1 MNKYEFHTYNCIQ
14 RVLFDLSLRNN
25 LFSWVGIYLMKNRK
39 CAPAAKWLQHKK
51 GGKILYSVKEEW
63 NEGKISDHFMN
74 VINEEIID
82 SNGNLAVM
90 IDSQTID
97 FGNGRY
103 RIITIE
109 DQWYKFGINGIRD
122 LLEKDR
128 LIHSKF

>member
-1 MNKYEFHTYNCIQ
+1 M
-14 RVLFDLSLRNN
+14 RD
-25 LFSWVGIYLMKNRK
+25 RK
-39 CAPAAKWLQHKK
+39 CAPAARWLQYKK

>member
-1 MNKYEFHTYNCIQ
+1 MNFILTIIFN
-14 RVLFDLSLRNN
+14 VLFDLSLRNN

-39 CAPAAKWLQHKK
+39 CAPAARWLQYMK
-51 GGKILYSVKEEW
+51 GGKILYSVKEKW
-63 NEGKISDHFMN
+63 NNGKVSDHFMN
-74 VINEEIID
+74 VINGEIVD
-82 SNGNLAVM
+82 SNGNRAVM

-103 RIITIE
+103 RIIAIE
-109 DQWYKFGINGIRD
+109 DQWSKFGINGLRD

>member
-1 MNKYEFHTYNCIQ
+1 
-14 RVLFDLSLRNN
+14 
-25 LFSWVGIYLMKNRK
+25 MKNRK
-39 CAPAAKWLQHKK
+39 CAPAARWLQHKK

-63 NEGKISDHFMN
+63 NDGKISDHFMN
-74 VINEEIID
+74 VINGEIVD
-82 SNGNLAVM
+82 SNGNRAVM

-103 RIITIE
+103 RIIAIE
-109 DQWYKFGINGIRD
+109 DQWSKFGINGIRD

>member
-1 MNKYEFHTYNCIQ
+1 MNFILTIIFN
-14 RVLFDLSLRNN
+14 VLFDLSLRDN

-39 CAPAAKWLQHKK
+39 CAPAARWLHHKK

-103 RIITIE
+103 RIIAIE
-109 DQWYKFGINGIRD
+109 DQWSKFGINGIRD

-128 LIHSKF
+128 IIHSKF

>member
-1 MNKYEFHTYNCIQ
+1 MNFMLTIVFNI
-14 RVLFDLSLRNN
+14 LFDLSLRNN

-39 CAPAAKWLQHKK
+39 CAPAARWLQYKK

-74 VINEEIID
+74 MINEEIID
-82 SNGNLAVM
+82 SNGNRAVI
-90 IDSQTID
+90 IDNQTID

-103 RIITIE
+103 RIIGIE
-109 DQWYKFGINGIRD
+109 DQWYKFGINGLRD

>member
-1 MNKYEFHTYNCIQ
+1 MNFMLIIVFN
-14 RVLFDLSLRNN
+14 VLFDLSLRNN

-39 CAPAAKWLQHKK
+39 CAPAARWLQHKK

-103 RIITIE
+103 RIIAIE
-109 DQWYKFGINGIRD
+109 DQWSKFGINGIRD

-128 LIHSKF
+128 IIHSKF

>member
-1 MNKYEFHTYNCIQ
+1 MNFILTIIFN
-14 RVLFDLSLRNN
+14 VLFDLSLRNN

-39 CAPAAKWLQHKK
+39 CAPAARWLQHKK
-51 GGKILYSVKEEW
+51 GGKILYSVKVKW

-74 VINEEIID
+74 VIDKEIID
-82 SNGNLAVM
+82 SNGNLAIM

-103 RIITIE
+103 RIIAIE
-109 DQWYKFGINGIRD
+109 DQWSKFRINGLID

>member
-1 MNKYEFHTYNCIQ
+1 MNFILTIVFN
-14 RVLFDLSLRNN
+14 VLFDLSLRDNT
-25 LFSWVGIYLMKNRK
+25 FSWIGIYLMRDRK
-39 CAPAAKWLQHKK
+39 CAPAARWLQYKK

-74 VINEEIID
+74 VINGEIVD
-82 SNGNLAVM
+82 SNGNKAVI
-90 IDSQTID
+90 IDNQTID

-103 RIITIE
+103 RIISIE
-109 DQWYKFGINGIRD
+109 DQWYKFGINGLRD

>member
-1 MNKYEFHTYNCIQ
+1 MNFILTIIFN
-14 RVLFDLSLRNN
+14 VLFDLSLRDN
-25 LFSWVGIYLMKNRK
+25 LFSWVGIYLMRNRK
-39 CAPAAKWLQHKK
+39 CAPAARWLQHKK

-90 IDSQTID
+90 LDSQTID

-103 RIITIE
+103 RIIAIE
-109 DQWYKFGINGIRD
+109 DQWSKFRINGLID

-128 LIHSKF
+128 LMHSKF

>member
-1 MNKYEFHTYNCIQ
+1 MNFILTIIFN
-14 RVLFDLSLRNN
+14 VLLDLSLRNN
-25 LFSWVGIYLMKNRK
+25 LFSWVGNYLMKTRQ
-39 CAPAAKWLQHKK
+39 CAPAARWLQYKK
-51 GGKILYSVKEEW
+51 GGKILYSVKVEW

-103 RIITIE
+103 RIIAIE
-109 DQWYKFGINGIRD
+109 DQWSKFGINGIRD

-128 LIHSKF
+128 IIHSTF

>member
-1 MNKYEFHTYNCIQ
+1 MNKYEFHAHNCIQ
-14 RVLFDLSLRNN
+14 LIDLSLRNN

-39 CAPAAKWLQHKK
+39 CAPAARQLQYKK

-82 SNGNLAVM
+82 NNGNRAVI
-90 IDSQTID
+90 IDNQTID

-103 RIITIE
+103 RIIAIE
-109 DQWYKFGINGIRD
+109 DQWYKFGINA
-122 LLEKDR
+122 LKKKKKKDR

>member
-1 MNKYEFHTYNCIQ
+1 MNFIFTIIFN
-14 RVLFDLSLRNN
+14 VLFDLSLRNN
-25 LFSWVGIYLMKNRK
+25 LFSWMGIYLMKNRK
-39 CAPAAKWLQHKK
+39 CAPAARWLQYKK

-103 RIITIE
+103 RIISIE
-109 DQWYKFGINGIRD
+109 DQWYKFGINGLRD

>member
-1 MNKYEFHTYNCIQ
+1 MNFMLTIVFN
-14 RVLFDLSLRNN
+14 VLFDLSLRNN

-39 CAPAAKWLQHKK
+39 CAPAARWLQYKK

-74 VINEEIID
+74 VIDKEIID
-82 SNGNLAVM
+82 SNGNLAIM

-103 RIITIE
+103 RIIAIE
-109 DQWYKFGINGIRD
+109 DQWSKFRINGLID

>member
-1 MNKYEFHTYNCIQ
+1 MNFILTIIFNM
-14 RVLFDLSLRNN
+14 LFDLSLRDNP
-25 LFSWVGIYLMKNRK
+25 FSWMGIYLMRNRK
-39 CAPAAKWLQHKK
+39 CAPAARWLQHKK

-103 RIITIE
+103 RIIAIE
-109 DQWYKFGINGIRD
+109 DQWSKFGINGIRD

-128 LIHSKF
+128 IIHSKF

>member
-1 MNKYEFHTYNCIQ
+1 MNFILTIVFN
-14 RVLFDLSLRNN
+14 VLFDLSLRDNQ
-25 LFSWVGIYLMKNRK
+25 FSWVGIYLMKNRK
-39 CAPAAKWLQHKK
+39 CAPAARWLQYKK
-51 GGKILYSVKEEW
+51 GGKILYSVKVEW

-97 FGNGRY
+97 FGNGKY
-103 RIITIE
+103 RIIAIE
-109 DQWYKFGINGIRD
+109 DQSYKFRINGISD

>member
-1 MNKYEFHTYNCIQ
+1 MNFILTIIFNM
-14 RVLFDLSLRNN
+14 LFDLSLRDNP
-25 LFSWVGIYLMKNRK
+25 FSWMGIYLMRNRK
-39 CAPAAKWLQHKK
+39 CAPAARWLQHKK

-103 RIITIE
+103 RIIAIE
-109 DQWYKFGINGIRD
+109 DQWSKFGINGIRD
-122 LLEKDR
+122 LLEKDCI
-128 LIHSKF
+128 IHSKF

>member
-1 MNKYEFHTYNCIQ
+1 MNFILTIIFNM
-14 RVLFDLSLRNN
+14 LFDLSLRDNP
-25 LFSWVGIYLMKNRK
+25 FSWMGIYLMRNRK
-39 CAPAAKWLQHKK
+39 CAPAARWLQHKK

-103 RIITIE
+103 RIIAIE
-109 DQWYKFGINGIRD
+109 DQWSKFGINGLRD

-128 LIHSKF
+128 IIHSKF

>member
-1 MNKYEFHTYNCIQ
+1 MNFMLTIVFNI
-14 RVLFDLSLRNN
+14 LFDLSLRNN

-39 CAPAAKWLQHKK
+39 CAPAARWLQYKK

-74 VINEEIID
+74 VINGEIVD
-82 SNGNLAVM
+82 SNGNRVVM
-90 IDSQTID
+90 IDSQIID
-97 FGNGRY
+97 FGNGKY
-103 RIITIE
+103 RIIAIE
-109 DQWYKFGINGIRD
+109 DQWYKFGINGLRD

>member
-1 MNKYEFHTYNCIQ
+1 MLTIIFN
-14 RVLFDLSLRNN
+14 VLFDLSLRNN

-39 CAPAAKWLQHKK
+39 CAPAARWLQHKK
-51 GGKILYSVKEEW
+51 GGKILYSIKVKWDED
-63 NEGKISDHFMN
+63 KISDHFMN
-74 VINEEIID
+74 VINGEIID
-82 SNGNLAVM
+82 SNGNKAVM

-103 RIITIE
+103 RIIAIE
-109 DQWYKFGINGIRD
+109 DQWSKFGIDGLRD

>member
-1 MNKYEFHTYNCIQ
+1 MNFILTIIFN
-14 RVLFDLSLRNN
+14 VLFDLSLRDN
-25 LFSWVGIYLMKNRK
+25 LFSWVGIYLMRNRK
-39 CAPAAKWLQHKK
+39 CAPAARWLQHKK

-74 VINEEIID
+74 VINNEIID
-82 SNGNLAVM
+82 INGNRAIM
-90 IDSQTID
+90 IDNQIID

-103 RIITIE
+103 RIIAIE
-109 DQWYKFGINGIRD
+109 SQWYKFGINGLRD

>member
-1 MNKYEFHTYNCIQ
+1 MNFILTIIFNM
-14 RVLFDLSLRNN
+14 LFDLSLRDNP
-25 LFSWVGIYLMKNRK
+25 FSWMGIYLMRNRK
-39 CAPAAKWLQHKK
+39 CAPAARWLQHKK

-103 RIITIE
+103 RIIAIE
-109 DQWYKFGINGIRD
+109 DQWSKFGINGLRD
-122 LLEKDR
+122 LLEKDCI
-128 LIHSKF
+128 IHSKF

>member
-1 MNKYEFHTYNCIQ
+1 MNFILTIIFNM
-14 RVLFDLSLRNN
+14 LFDLSLRDNP
-25 LFSWVGIYLMKNRK
+25 FSWAGIYLMRNRK
-39 CAPAAKWLQHKK
+39 CAPAARWLQHKK

-103 RIITIE
+103 RIIAIE
-109 DQWYKFGINGIRD
+109 DQWSKFGINGLRD
-122 LLEKDR
+122 LLEKDCI
-128 LIHSKF
+128 IHSKF

>member
-1 MNKYEFHTYNCIQ
+1 MNFILTIVFN
-14 RVLFDLSLRNN
+14 VLFDLSLRDNQ
-25 LFSWVGIYLMKNRK
+25 FSWLGIYLMKNRK
-39 CAPAAKWLQHKK
+39 CAPAARWLQHKK

-103 RIITIE
+103 RIIAIE
-109 DQWYKFGINGIRD
+109 DQWSKFGINGIRD

>member
-1 MNKYEFHTYNCIQ
+1 MNFMLTILFN
-14 RVLFDLSLRNN
+14 VLFDLSLRDNT
-25 LFSWVGIYLMKNRK
+25 FSWIGIYLMRDRK
-39 CAPAAKWLQHKK
+39 CAPAARWLQYKK

-103 RIITIE
+103 RIIAIE
-109 DQWYKFGINGIRD
+109 DQWYKFGINGLRD

>member
-1 MNKYEFHTYNCIQ
+1 MNFILTIIFN
-14 RVLFDLSLRNN
+14 VLFDLSLRDNP
-25 LFSWVGIYLMKNRK
+25 FSWMGIYLMRNRK
-39 CAPAAKWLQHKK
+39 CAPAARWLQHKK

-103 RIITIE
+103 RIIAIE
-109 DQWYKFGINGIRD
+109 DQWSKFGINGIRD
-122 LLEKDR
+122 LLEKDCI
-128 LIHSKF
+128 IHSKF

>member
-1 MNKYEFHTYNCIQ
+1 MNFMLTIVFN
-14 RVLFDLSLRNN
+14 VLFDLSLRNN

-39 CAPAAKWLQHKK
+39 CAPAARWLQYKK

-82 SNGNLAVM
+82 SNGNIAVM

-103 RIITIE
+103 RIIAIE
-109 DQWYKFGINGIRD
+109 DQWSKFRINGLID
-122 LLEKDR
+122 LLEKDL

>member
-1 MNKYEFHTYNCIQ
+1 MNFMLTIVFN
-14 RVLFDLSLRNN
+14 VLFDLSLRNN

-39 CAPAAKWLQHKK
+39 CAPAARWLQYKK

-97 FGNGRY
+97 FGNGSY
-103 RIITIE
+103 RIIAIE
-109 DQWYKFGINGIRD
+109 DKWSKFGINGLRD